1 MSLATKES
9 YYTFNEIFYKQIDGV
24 AMGSP
29 LGPTDANAFFC
40 FYEKMW
46 LKQCPDKFK
55 PVYYRR
61 HVDDIFVLFNL
72 RDHLIKFRDYLNKY
86 HPNMK
91 FSFEKK
97 KNGNFSFLDVEVSRE
112 GNKFATAVYRK
123 PTFSGVYTHFD
134 SFLPTTY
141 KFSMI
146 YTSVFKCFLICFNWT
161 NFHNELVFLKD
172 IYLKNGYPV
181 SFIDKCFKTF
191 LDRLYLKRPQVL
203 IAEKKT
209 LTLVLLFLENCPFR
223 PEQNFKRFSKKH

>member
-1 MSLATKES
+1 MSAIGTPTYEIAKFLVPMLSSLTINEFTVKDSFSFAKEIVEQDSNFYMGSLDMDSLFTNILLEETINICTESIYDQNDSTEGLNKSEFKELLSLATKES

-112 GNKFATAVYRK
+112 GNKPLLSIANQSLVVSTR
-123 PTFSGVYTHFD
+123 T
-134 SFLPTTY
+134 L
-141 KFSMI
+141 I
-146 YTSVFKCFLICFNWT
+146 VFYLLHT
-161 NFHNELVFLKD
+161 NL
-172 IYLKNGYPV
+172 
-181 SFIDKCFKTF
+181 
-191 LDRLYLKRPQVL
+191 
-203 IAEKKT
+203 A
-209 LTLVLLFLENCPFR
+209 
-223 PEQNFKRFSKKH
+223 